1 MAGCRRSFCPSRQL
15 FRYFSKPSGLFV
27 RFFSYLWAAELR
39 LPNTNSMRKANA
51 IKFTIYFLLFAVI
64 LYFEYYAIEMQG
76 GEWIA
81 HDDRRPLTSM
91 MALIGICPIYILYD
105 IAIRNTLCRLSALL
119 LQAVFNLWSL
129 LWFSALPTL
138 GTYEAEYERT
148 GVLPENMIPSDENN
162 FYFCWIVGAIIMTYL
177 TVVMII
183 SYAMKLYADS
193 KQLNHPNSD

>member
-1 MAGCRRSFCPSRQL
+1 MIGGGNGRMPTVILPLPPTLSLL
-15 FRYFSKPSGLFV
+15 FQTVRFVSPILFV
-27 RFFSYLWAAELR
+27 PL
-39 LPNTNSMRKANA
+39 
-51 IKFTIYFLLFAVI
+51 
-64 LYFEYYAIEMQG
+64 G
-76 GEWIA
+76 G
-81 HDDRRPLTSM
+81 
-91 MALIGICPIYILYD
+91 GI
-105 IAIRNTLCRLSALL
+105 
-119 LQAVFNLWSL
+119 
-129 LWFSALPTL
+129 L

>member
-1 MAGCRRSFCPSRQL
+1 
-15 FRYFSKPSGLFV
+15 
-27 RFFSYLWAAELR
+27 
-39 LPNTNSMRKANA
+39 
-51 IKFTIYFLLFAVI
+51 
-64 LYFEYYAIEMQG
+64 
-76 GEWIA
+76 
-81 HDDRRPLTSM
+81 
-91 MALIGICPIYILYD
+91 MALIGICPIYISYD
-105 IAIRNTLCRLSALL
+105 IAIRNMLCRLSALL

-183 SYAMKLYADS
+183 SYAMKLYAGS
-193 KQLNHPNSD
+193 KRLNHPNSD

>member
-1 MAGCRRSFCPSRQL
+1 
-15 FRYFSKPSGLFV
+15 
-27 RFFSYLWAAELR
+27 
-39 LPNTNSMRKANA
+39 MRKANV

-81 HDDRRPLTSM
+81 HDDRRPLVSM

-148 GVLPENMIPSDENN
+148 GVLPENIIPSDENN

-177 TVVMII
+177 AMVMII
-183 SYAMKLYADS
+183 SYAMELYAGS
-193 KQLNHPNSD
+193 KRLNHPNSD

>member
-1 MAGCRRSFCPSRQL
+1 
-15 FRYFSKPSGLFV
+15 
-27 RFFSYLWAAELR
+27 
-39 LPNTNSMRKANA
+39 MRKANV

-81 HDDRRPLTSM
+81 HDDRRPLVSM

-129 LWFSALPTL
+129 L
-138 GTYEAEYERT
+138 
-148 GVLPENMIPSDENN
+148 NMIPSDENN

-183 SYAMKLYADS
+183 SYAMKLYAGS
-193 KQLNHPNSD
+193 KRLNHPNSD

>member
-1 MAGCRRSFCPSRQL
+1 
-15 FRYFSKPSGLFV
+15 
-27 RFFSYLWAAELR
+27 
-39 LPNTNSMRKANA
+39 MRKANV

-81 HDDRRPLTSM
+81 HDDRRPLVSM

-129 LWFSALPTL
+129 LWFSALP
-138 GTYEAEYERT
+138 
-148 GVLPENMIPSDENN
+148 ENMIPSDENN

-183 SYAMKLYADS
+183 SYAMKLYAGS
-193 KQLNHPNSD
+193 KRLNHPNSD

>member
-1 MAGCRRSFCPSRQL
+1 MKKGNIN
-15 FRYFSKPSGLFV
+15 SKTLIAIWE
-27 RFFSYLWAAELR
+27 RK
-39 LPNTNSMRKANA
+39 MRKANT
-51 IKFTIYFLLFAVI
+51 IKFTIYFLLFAII
-64 LYFEYYAIEMQG
+64 LYFEYYAIEMQE

-91 MALIGICPIYILYD
+91 IALIGICPLYILYD
-105 IAIRNTLCRLSALL
+105 MAIRNTLCRLSALL

-129 LWFSALPTL
+129 LWFSTLPTL

-177 TVVMII
+177 VMAMTI
-183 SYAMKLYADS
+183 SYVMKLYAGS
-193 KQLNHPNSD
+193 KRFTDKWTGSRQPCNKHL